1 MKEYDLKTQEKERD
15 SVSNDLH
22 KERKSSVSNHLDV
35 VFGYSKKN
43 VVFGW
48 DLQIQCKITSG

>member
-1 MKEYDLKTQEKERD
+1 MTLRLKRKKERD